1 VEVTRL
7 PCPDGLSPDPAAFR
21 AALRPRT
28 RLIVLVHA
36 SNVSGAIL
44 PVTEVSALAREA
56 EVPLLVDASQTVGA
70 VPVDLT
76 ADRPH
81 LLAFT
86 GHKALLG
93 PAGTGGLFIDPAL
106 DLPPLCRGGTGS
118 RSYSDEQPP
127 DRPDRYES
135 GTPNVPGLA
144 GLGAAASHVLQRG
157 VEAIRAE
164 EVHLSDRL
172 LTELT
177 SIRGV
182 TVYGPPRAEE
192 RAGLVA
198 LNVGDLDPAEVGLR
212 LEREYGIITRC
223 GFHCAPWAHESL
235 GTLARGAVRL
245 SVSPFTTEAEIE
257 QAARAVA
264 EIAR

>member
-1 VEVTRL
+1 
-7 PCPDGLSPDPAAFR
+7 
-21 AALRPRT
+21 
-28 RLIVLVHA
+28 
-36 SNVSGAIL
+36 
-44 PVTEVSALAREA
+44 
-56 EVPLLVDASQTVGA
+56 
-70 VPVDLT
+70 
-76 ADRPH
+76 
-81 LLAFT
+81 
-86 GHKALLG
+86 
-93 PAGTGGLFIDPAL
+93 
-106 DLPPLCRGGTGS
+106 
-118 RSYSDEQPP
+118 
-127 DRPDRYES
+127 
-135 GTPNVPGLA
+135 
-144 GLGAAASHVLQRG
+144 